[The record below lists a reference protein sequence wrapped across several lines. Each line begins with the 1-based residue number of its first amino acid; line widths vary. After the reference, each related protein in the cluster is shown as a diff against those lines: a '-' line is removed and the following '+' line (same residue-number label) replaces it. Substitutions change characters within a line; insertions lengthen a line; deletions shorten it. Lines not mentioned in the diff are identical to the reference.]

1 MNNNDVAL
9 VKLSAENL
17 VLRQRLALLDRENRR
32 LRKTIDTRN
41 QIIDRVTVRIKG
53 EKK

>member
-1 MNNNDVAL
+1 MNNPDPMR

-17 VLRQRLALLDRENRR
+17 VLRQRLAQLDGENKR

-53 EKK
+53 DKK